1 MQQTIFDDLED
12 RYEQEWKGMPEFNM
26 TPEVPI
32 LTIKLSFKT
41 KEDIDKFSELIEQK
55 INPKM
60 ENYWF
65 PKLNRKAFS
74 EKKYVD
80 EP

>member
-1 MQQTIFDDLED
+1 MQQKLFDNLED

-55 INPKM
+55 INPNM

>member
-55 INPKM
+55 INPNM